1 MFLKNCNLIAHA
13 VIKIINFSLI
23 KNYGGKELCHD
34 VLFSKENLHKDG
46 AYLLMILFES
56 YS

>member
-1 MFLKNCNLIAHA
+1 MFLKNCNLIAHSA
-13 VIKIINFSLI
+13 IKIINFSLI

-34 VLFSKENLHKDG
+34 VLFSKKNLHKDG
-46 AYLLMILFES
+46 AYLLMISLES